1 MTEVSNLDRRIN
13 YIQAQQ
19 CEVDGI
25 IDEAR
30 VYLHWPEYAIVPYLK
45 MRARLRR
52 EHEAMLA
59 LKNKREVE
67 KQDRKRMLEEHNRK
81 ARKQG

>member
-13 YIQAQQ
+13 YIEAQNAQ
-19 CEVDGI
+19 VQDAING
-25 IDEAR
+25 AR
-30 VYLHWPEYAIVPYLK
+30 FEGWPEFAIVPYLK

-81 ARKQG
+81 ARNRG